1 MKSTMNRRAF
11 GKTAAAAL
19 GAAALPA
26 WAVERKLK
34 IGYTCIL
41 WGTFPGKPEVMATLG
56 PAVKDI
62 ARLGFW
68 SFETFPEVLADWD
81 SRGAL
86 QKLID
91 ENNLPL
97 KSGYCG
103 TNLTD
108 PSKRK
113 ESVEKTIA
121 LGKIIKKYGGTFAV
135 IAPNGVKRAEYN
147 YKDYRDSIIAGLNEH
162 AMALTDL
169 GLGAGLHQHTGT
181 CIESRDEVYDV
192 MHSAN
197 TRYLKF
203 APDVGQLQK
212 GGADAAKV
220 IEDFLPL
227 VKHMH
232 LKDYIGGAAY
242 AGYCPLG
249 MGKVDLVRVLDLVEA
264 GGQQP
269 NIMVELD
276 SSANQPMTAL
286 ECATVSKQF
295 LEKQGYKFR
304 SGLERL

>member
-1 MKSTMNRRAF
+1 MNRRNFA
-11 GKTAAAAL
+11 KTIAAAL
-19 GAAALPA
+19 GAAVAPA
-26 WAVERKLK
+26 RASERKLK
-34 IGYTCIL
+34 IGYTCIT
-41 WGTFPGKPEVMATLG
+41 WGTFPRSPEAMATLG

-62 ARLGFW
+62 ASLGFY
-68 SFETFPEVLADWD
+68 SFETFPEILEDWD

-86 QKLID
+86 RKLMD

-103 TNLTD
+103 TILTD
-108 PSKRK
+108 PAKRK
-113 ESVEKTIA
+113 ESVDKVIR
-121 LGKIIKKYGGTFAV
+121 LGKMIRKYGGTFGV

-147 YKDYRDSIIAGLNEH
+147 YKEYRASIIAGLNDH
-162 AMALTDL
+162 AMALADL
-169 GLGAGLHQHTGT
+169 GLGTGLHQHTGT

-192 MHSAN
+192 MNSAN
-197 TRYLKF
+197 TKYLKF

-232 LKDYIGGAAY
+232 LKDWNGGEHY

-249 MGKVDLVRVLDLVEA
+249 QGKVDIVRVLDLVEG
-264 GGQQP
+264 GGQNP

-276 SSANQPMTAL
+276 SSSKQPLTGL
-286 ECATVSKQF
+286 ECATISKAF
-295 LEKQGYKFR
+295 LVKQGYKFR
-304 SGLERL
+304 S

>member
-1 MKSTMNRRAF
+1 
-11 GKTAAAAL
+11 
-19 GAAALPA
+19 
-26 WAVERKLK
+26 
-34 IGYTCIL
+34 
-41 WGTFPGKPEVMATLG
+41 MATPG

-86 QKLID
+86 QKLMD

-97 KSGYCG
+97 KSGYIG
-103 TNLTD
+103 TILTD

-113 ESVEKTIA
+113 ESVEKTIR
-121 LGKIIKKYGGTFAV
+121 LGKMIKKYGGTFAV
-135 IAPNGVKRAEYN
+135 IAPNSVKRTEYN
-147 YKDYRDSIIAGLNEH
+147 YKEYRDSIIAGLNEH

-169 GLGAGLHQHTGT
+169 GLGTGLHQHTGT

-269 NIMVELD
+269 NIMVEQD

-286 ECATVSKQF
+286 ECATVSK
-295 LEKQGYKFR
+295 
-304 SGLERL
+304 